1 MDSFRRAP
9 SSDRRSVPRRSR
21 FAFST
26 ARCRPLLIWR
36 SIRPSR
42 RFCGS
47 WAATTSRDRRDGCR
61 RRSRRAS
68 RTAPAIPSERGRGL
82 AAAHSGIGIARQPC
96 IDVGCERNCF
106 RVGDPVIGWT
116 GAGAGARGER
126 SRSDVFQ
133 FAGRRAPGGP
143 NPLTFFNAF
152 SEQPGLISP
161 TEVLAIYGAGLAPG
175 LQGCS
180 TGSQLFGPLPLSL
193 ATVQVQF
200 SSDGYRAFAPL
211 YSVCNMGPGQEYVRV
226 QAPADLPLTA
236 TTVTIQVGG
245 AIVAQSLIA
254 AVPAS
259 PGILETAMSDGVKRA
274 ALLRLDGSYVSLES
288 PVQRGERLRAF
299 VTGLG
304 RPVTSS
310 GVLINTNQA
319 GTFGDD
325 AAPPNPVTVRIA
337 DRSIDPVSSVYSAES
352 IGVYVVTFDVPDD
365 IQSGADVDFAVAT
378 LLGDQNVL
386 GKLSKLPVQ

>member
-1 MDSFRRAP
+1 M
-9 SSDRRSVPRRSR
+9 
-21 FAFST
+21 
-26 ARCRPLLIWR
+26 
-36 SIRPSR
+36 
-42 RFCGS
+42 
-47 WAATTSRDRRDGCR
+47 
-61 RRSRRAS
+61 
-68 RTAPAIPSERGRGL
+68 
-82 AAAHSGIGIARQPC
+82 
-96 IDVGCERNCF
+96 
-106 RVGDPVIGWT
+106 
-116 GAGAGARGER
+116 
-126 SRSDVFQ
+126 
-133 FAGRRAPGGP
+133 
-143 NPLTFFNAF
+143 
-152 SEQPGLISP
+152 
-161 TEVLAIYGAGLAPG
+161 
-175 LQGCS
+175 
-180 TGSQLFGPLPLSL
+180 
-193 ATVQVQF
+193 
-200 SSDGYRAFAPL
+200 
-211 YSVCNMGPGQEYVRV
+211 

-236 TTVTIQVGG
+236 TTVTVQVGG

-304 RPVTSS
+304 RPITSS
-310 GVLINTNQA
+310 GVLINTNQS

-325 AAPPNPVTVRIA
+325 AAPPNPVTLRIA
-337 DRSIDPVSSVYSAES
+337 DRSINPVSSIYSAES